1 MTSIHESC
9 PPVGS
14 GVEGLYGSPSHRG
27 PQDRSA
33 ARPVRRAD
41 TIEQGFFID
50 EAEGSVIDKVADER
64 RTQDDFVCPSLSM
77 YRTPPQWPKTS
88 STTRPAPTLINK
100 SPEGSDRDRCARH
113 ITWRAQN
120 GPGASLGS

>member
-64 RTQDDFVCPSLSM
+64 RTQDDFHPSPCIARRLSG
-77 YRTPPQWPKTS
+77 R
-88 STTRPAPTLINK
+88 RL
-100 SPEGSDRDRCARH
+100 
-113 ITWRAQN
+113 
-120 GPGASLGS
+120 PGLRG

>member
-14 GVEGLYGSPSHRG
+14 GVEGLYGSPRHRG

-50 EAEGSVIDKVADER
+50 EAEDFRHRRSRRREAYTGRLRMPIPLHVSHAASVAEDFLDYAATTDLDQQITR
-64 RTQDDFVCPSLSM
+64 RL
-77 YRTPPQWPKTS
+77 
-88 STTRPAPTLINK
+88 
-100 SPEGSDRDRCARH
+100 
-113 ITWRAQN
+113 
-120 GPGASLGS
+120 GP